1 MFLQLLIINKNVKGI
16 KLIDPI
22 GFIKL
27 QEDDGNDD
35 D

>member
-1 MFLQLLIINKNVKGI
+1 MTTDTKILNKNVRGI

-27 QEDDGNDD
+27 EEDESNDE
-35 D
+35 